1 MMATVTQFTITKG
14 NKLDFYIIVKEAG
27 TITPLVLNADT
38 DTFSYSLV
46 DKKTNVKYAEDVVMT
61 VSDAINGEIKGTI
74 TALVSASLPVKVSA
88 PEDGYIP
95 RPNLRLI
102 VNGSTAAQGEFV
114 AAIENVYVV
123 VG

>member
-1 MMATVTQFTITKG
+1 MAVVTQFTITKG
-14 NKLDFYIIVKEAG
+14 NKLDFYIIVKKAG
-27 TITPLVLNADT
+27 TVTPLILDPLTA
-38 DTFSYSLV
+38 TFKYSLV
-46 DKKTNVKYAEDVVMT
+46 DKATSAKYAEDVPMT

-74 TALVSASLPVKVSA
+74 TAEVSAALPVKKGSA
-88 PEDGYIP
+88 EDGYIP

-102 VNGSTAAQGEFV
+102 VNGNTAAQGEFV

>member
-1 MMATVTQFTITKG
+1 MATVTQFTITKG
-14 NKLDFYIIVKEAG
+14 NALDFYITVKESG
-27 TITPLVLNADT
+27 TVVPLVLNALT

-46 DKKTNVKYAEDVVMT
+46 DKKTSVKYATAIPMV
-61 VSDAINGEIKGTI
+61 VSDAINGEIHGTI
-74 TALVSASLPVKVSA
+74 TALVSATLPVKRASA
-88 PEDGYIP
+88 EDGYQA

-102 VNGSTAAQGEFV
+102 VNGHTAVQGDFV